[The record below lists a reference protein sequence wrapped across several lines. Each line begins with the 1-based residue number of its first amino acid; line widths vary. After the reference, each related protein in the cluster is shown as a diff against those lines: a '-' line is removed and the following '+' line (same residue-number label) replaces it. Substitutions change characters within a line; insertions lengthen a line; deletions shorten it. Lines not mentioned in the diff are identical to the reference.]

1 MNLKLI
7 FIIYLILVNILSF
20 LVMGIDKY
28 KAIKSKVRISE
39 KTIFLLSL
47 FFGALGTLIGMYTFH
62 HKTKHLKFII
72 LIPILLI
79 INVVCI
85 LYILHLIWTGNS

>member
-1 MNLKLI
+1 MDLKLI
-7 FIIYLILVNILSF
+7 FIVYLILINMISF
-20 LVMGIDKY
+20 SIMGIDKY
-28 KAIKSKVRISE
+28 KARKAKYRISE
-39 KTIFLLSL
+39 KVLFLLS
-47 FFGALGTLIGMYTFH
+47 FIFGSLGTLIGMYTFR

-85 LYILHLIWTGNS
+85 YYILHLIWT